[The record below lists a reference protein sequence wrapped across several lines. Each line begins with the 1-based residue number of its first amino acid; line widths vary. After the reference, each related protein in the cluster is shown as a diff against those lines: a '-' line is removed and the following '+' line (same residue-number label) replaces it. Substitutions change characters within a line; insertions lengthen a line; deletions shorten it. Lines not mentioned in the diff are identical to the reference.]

1 MKNGFTIVKT
11 ARGDL
16 IDEEAMI
23 RALEGGKVW
32 SVGLDCF

>member
-1 MKNGFTIVKT
+1 MKQGVTIVNT
-11 ARGDL
+11 ERGDL

>member
-1 MKNGFTIVKT
+1 MKNGVKIVNT

-23 RALEGGKVW
+23 HVLDEGKVW